1 MTFQEIKELSGM
13 SLREL
18 SEYFGIPYRTI
29 QNWSEG
35 QRSAPDYVLKL
46 MKFKLENDSERN
58 ATTEEGS
65 NLEQISTKAKKTK
78 K

>member
-18 SEYFGIPYRTI
+18 SAYFEIPYRTM

-35 QRSAPDYVLKL
+35 QRSIPEYLLKL
-46 MKFKLENDSERN
+46 MKFKLENDSER
-58 ATTEEGS
+58 
-65 NLEQISTKAKKTK
+65 K
-78 K
+78 